1 MESLFN
7 KAQNTSVP
15 KFNGHEVRIRN
26 QRRITKK

>member
-15 KFNGHEVRIRN
+15 KFNGHEVRMRN